1 MGRAFCQASVARR
14 GSGRKRFIRI
24 AVTVFSAP
32 ASNSAGSA
40 GKNQDQD
47 PDFWQYS
54 TMIEHLFCGMI
65 ENDVRL

>member
-1 MGRAFCQASVARR
+1 VLLSQF
-14 GSGRKRFIRI
+14 
-24 AVTVFSAP
+24 FSEP

-54 TMIEHLFCGMI
+54 TMIEHPICGMI